1 MTTIARRELKEKR
14 PLEPITAKGRGG
26 GFNNLLHKELSQWWG
41 TSMWWIQLIIWVL
54 ILNVVST
61 IVMLTEALPPVEL
74 LQEVVFTFLPMAVG
88 AVAIGTVIT
97 TQGII
102 VGEKQLGTAAWV
114 MSKPASRSAFILA
127 KALAYAIGFWTVALA
142 LPAIAF
148 IVITRLLIPAPL
160 ALLPFLA
167 GLGIAALSQLFYLML
182 TLMLGTLYNARGP
195 VVGIGIALV
204 MSGLLLKSFIP
215 PVVAMVTPWYL
226 PDISASVA
234 VQMPLPENW
243 FVPLLATGCWTVLF
257 TAVALWRFSREEF

>member
-1 MTTIARRELKEKR
+1 MTTIAKRELKEKR
-14 PLEPITAKGRGG
+14 PLEPITAKGRSG

-61 IVMLTEALPPVEL
+61 IVALTEPLAPAEL
-74 LQEVVFTFLPMAVG
+74 LQEVVFTFLPIAVG
-88 AVAIGTVIT
+88 AVAMGTVIT
-97 TQGII
+97 TQGVI

-114 MSKPASRSAFILA
+114 MSKPASRAAFVLT
-127 KALAYAIGFWTVALA
+127 KAIAYVIGFWTVALA
-142 LPAIAF
+142 VPAIIF
-148 IVITRLLIPAPL
+148 IIVTRLLIPAPL

-204 MSGLLLKSFIP
+204 MSGLLLKGFIP
-215 PVVAMVTPWYL
+215 PVIAMVTPWYL

-234 VQMPLPENW
+234 VQTPLPGNW
-243 FVPLLATGCWTVLF
+243 FVPLVATGCWIVLF